1 MRIALIASEPVFR
14 LGFRALVQSR
24 DDLEL
29 VAEASDARTGF
40 QEMAVHEPDVLVMD
54 LFLKGMNGINATR
67 ELKRRSPGIRVL
79 LITDWARER
88 DAVEAL
94 AAGAKGLAL
103 KTDGDEELLDAI
115 RRVHAG
121 QPYVPPAFR
130 RFDLLDPARTTSK
143 KLAAAAIDV
152 LKGLSPREKEV
163 LDLVVRGWRNAAI
176 ALELTISIKT
186 VDTYRT
192 RIHRKLGCHNATELI
207 RFAAEN
213 DLLDRP
219 VGGRGERSGR
229 TIVLMVDDDPQ
240 VRAQI
245 QRDLFGDSCREVHT
259 SDVAKALAELRTSQT
274 ASLFVIDDDVSRATP
289 GEVYRQLLADDPLLA
304 RLPVLAVFESASR
317 RPPIRAAA
325 SLPQGGV
332 RDGLGEILDRVGAGA
347 SPVPPLPLAQHDAQA
362 M

>member
-1 MRIALIASEPVFR
+1 M
-14 LGFRALVQSR
+14 
-24 DDLEL
+24 
-29 VAEASDARTGF
+29 
-40 QEMAVHEPDVLVMD
+40 
-54 LFLKGMNGINATR
+54 KGMNGVNATR
-67 ELKRRSPGIRVL
+67 ELRRRLPGIKVL

-94 AAGAKGLAL
+94 GAGANGLAL
-103 KTDGDEELLDAI
+103 KTDGDEELVDAI

-121 QPYVPPAFR
+121 QSYVPPIFR
-130 RFDLLDPARTTSK
+130 RFDLLDPARTSAK
-143 KLAAAAIDV
+143 KIEAAVNDV
-152 LKGLSPREKEV
+152 LKGLSPREREV

-176 ALELTISIKT
+176 ATELTISIKT

-219 VGGRGERSGR
+219 VGGRGDKPGR

-245 QRDLFGDSCREVHT
+245 QRDLFGEDCRQIHAP
-259 SDVAKALAELRTSQT
+259 DVTGALAELRTSQT
-274 ASLFVIDDDVSRATP
+274 ASLLVIEDDASPLTV
-289 GEVYRQLLADDPLLA
+289 GQIYRQLLTDDPLLA

-317 RPPIRAAA
+317 RPAIRAAA
-325 SLPQGGV
+325 SLPPRGAE
-332 RDGLGEILDRVGAGA
+332 DGLGQILTGRDRWRPRPLGTVFEVVGFPRFARARLALRDGRPAPGWAAGG
-347 SPVPPLPLAQHDAQA
+347 
-362 M
+362 